1 MLSQN
6 IEVEAKF
13 KVNNLKR
20 VIEKLKAA
28 GAKQNWADTI
38 EDYNFTLK
46 QRDFWK
52 TVEALR
58 VRIIASKKGGIL
70 TYKPSGKKAQKTMAV
85 KEYETYVENPKQ
97 LMKIF
102 SYLDIVPLSVL
113 PYVKKTRYDYTCGE
127 FNIIIDKYPLVGT
140 FIEIEKIVNSESEVK
155 SAKKKIDEFSAKLG
169 FTEKDRQ
176 KVSVG
181 FLLKDAAQRKKKH
194 GMKKM
199 SEEADI

>member
-1 MLSQN
+1 MSQN

-13 KVNNLKR
+13 KVNNPKSI
-20 VIEKLKAA
+20 IEKLKAA
-28 GAKQNWADTI
+28 GTKQNWADTI

-58 VRIIASKKGGIL
+58 VRIIANKKGGIL

-85 KEYETYVENPKQ
+85 KEYETYVEDPKQ

-113 PYVKKTRYDYTCGE
+113 PYVKKQGMIT
-127 FNIIIDKYPLVGT
+127 PV
-140 FIEIEKIVNSESEVK
+140 VN
-155 SAKKKIDEFSAKLG
+155 L
-169 FTEKDRQ
+169 T
-176 KVSVG
+176 
-181 FLLKDAAQRKKKH
+181 L
-194 GMKKM
+194 
-199 SEEADI
+199 

>member
-1 MLSQN
+1 
-6 IEVEAKF
+6 
-13 KVNNLKR
+13 
-20 VIEKLKAA
+20 
-28 GAKQNWADTI
+28 
-38 EDYNFTLK
+38 
-46 QRDFWK
+46 
-52 TVEALR
+52 
-58 VRIIASKKGGIL
+58 
-70 TYKPSGKKAQKTMAV
+70 MAV

-113 PYVKKTRYDYTCGE
+113 PYVKKTRYDYTCSE

-155 SAKKKIDEFSAKLG
+155 NAKKKIDEFSAKLG

-181 FLLKDAAQRKKKH
+181 FLLKDAVQRKKKH